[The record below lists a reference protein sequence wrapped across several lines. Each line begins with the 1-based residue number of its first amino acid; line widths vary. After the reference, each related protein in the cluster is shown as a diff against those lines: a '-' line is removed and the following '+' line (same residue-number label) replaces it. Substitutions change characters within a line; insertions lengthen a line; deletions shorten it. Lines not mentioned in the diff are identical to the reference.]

1 MKELSEYVELVDYN
15 FIKWMMIK
23 LYRVGKPPGKLSGIF
38 TKHQKF
44 TPNKKTKRSTFEA
57 RIFLIAGGVKFQL
70 FILNFNI

>member
-23 LYRVGKPPGKLSGIF
+23 SYRVGKLPSKLSGIF

-44 TPNKKTKRSTFEA
+44 TPNKKPKTLLLK
-57 RIFLIAGGVKFQL
+57 
-70 FILNFNI
+70 